1 MMTENKEVAIVAE
14 AKRFIECL
22 GTKVI
27 GFACQD
33 GRATLS
39 LSLIYGGQQELAC
52 YAPATSMG
60 SDGKAIE
67 IILSWSCL
75 GIHAFHVE
83 GDEFAE
89 QGEGVGAHLH
99 VVVSRICHNGTKWRT
114 VSVLGNEG
122 VAPTV

>member
-1 MMTENKEVAIVAE
+1 MAE
-14 AKRFIECL
+14 AKGFVKGL
-22 GTKVI
+22 GTKVVR
-27 GFACQD
+27 FACQD
-33 GRATLS
+33 GRATLF

-52 YAPATSMG
+52 YALAASMG

-67 IILSWSCL
+67 IILSRACL

-83 GDEFAE
+83 GDEFAK

-114 VSVLGNEG
+114 VNVLGNEG
-122 VAPTV
+122 VTPTV